1 MQLFFSETIEN
12 EPKFSAEENKHLTKV
27 LRKKVGDQLSVIDGK
42 GYLYT
47 GKIISQ
53 DKNSSQIEIIKK
65 EKKKKT
71 HNYYLHIAIA
81 PTKNSNRFEW
91 FLEKATEIGIDEIT
105 PIICNRSER
114 KKINIQRCNRI
125 LISSIKQSLKFY
137 KPKLNAPSNF
147 SDFIKEKLEGDKL
160 IAHCLKTEKNKIN
173 KSNQKKYTILIGPEG
188 DFTENGI
195 RLYWEANHPERVRRI
210 QLLHLCLRTD
220 RLGQNSWFHAS
231 PAPTPQPGTSGPF
244 PSGAIAGANAHPRAG
259 AAGA

>member
-12 EPKFSAEENKHLTKV
+12 ELKFSAEENKHLTKV

-81 PTKNSNRFEW
+81 PTKNANRFEW

-105 PIICNRSER
+105 PIICERSER
-114 KKINIQRCNRI
+114 KKINQERCNRI
-125 LISSIKQSLKFY
+125 LVSSMKQSLKY
-137 KPKLNAPSNF
+137 YLPKLNNPIVFN
-147 SDFIKEKLEGDKL
+147 DFIKQKLDGDKF
-160 IAHCLKTEKNKIN
+160 IAHCLNKDKIKLDKSIN
-173 KSNQKKYTILIGPEG
+173 KKSNILIGPEG
-188 DFTENGI
+188 DFSEKEITLAIKNNFQSLSLGNSKLRTETAGVIATHSIN
-195 RLYWEANHPERVRRI
+195 RLYE
-210 QLLHLCLRTD
+210 
-220 RLGQNSWFHAS
+220 
-231 PAPTPQPGTSGPF
+231 
-244 PSGAIAGANAHPRAG
+244 
-259 AAGA
+259 